1 MAKKDTDKLIVEI
14 EVGLHKDFKKL
25 CIDGETDMSTVIRRC
40 VVAWVKERNKNI
52 VY

>member
-14 EVGLHKDFKKL
+14 EVDLHKDFKKL
-25 CIDGETDMSTVIRRC
+25 CIDGETDMSTVIRHC
-40 VVAWVKERNKNI
+40 INSWVKEQKKNI